1 MPQSLSPGLAP
12 AATAAG
18 RGPAAAAPAVL
29 PALVVL
35 VPALLAA
42 AVVLFAPQAMNDGD
56 TLWHVA
62 AGQWM
67 LDHRQVIRTD
77 VFSYTFAGR
86 PWHAHEWL
94 GEVLMALAYR
104 AAGWSGVAVL
114 GAAAAA
120 AAVGLLGRELVR
132 RLDPVPALAA
142 LVVAAG
148 CVAPSLVLRP
158 HLLVLPL
165 LALWTGRLLD
175 ARARGRAPALGWAAL
190 MTVWANAHASVLFAL
205 ALIGPFALEAVVEA
219 RREPW
224 PALRAWGLFALAST
238 LCALA
243 TPFGLGGLLFPIAT
257 AGMASLNSIVEWRP
271 PDFSTLQPLEIA
283 LLAGLFVIASRGVRL
298 PPLRLLLLLGLLHMS
313 LQHQRHQMLLAVVG
327 VLVLA
332 EAAGGAPAAVPSPAK
347 GMPVVWVGAA
357 LGLALAALRLM
368 VPMPLHDGPTLPI
381 AALQSAP
388 AALKAKP
395 VLNDYGMGGYLIFR
409 GVRPFIDGR
418 TDMYGDA
425 FNARYDA
432 AVSSRPAL
440 EAVLAEQGVAW
451 TLFQPWSPAV
461 RLMDAEPGWR
471 RLYTGPHAVIH
482 VRR

>member
-1 MPQSLSPGLAP
+1 MTVSLAP
-12 AATAAG
+12 DTANARRGRLADAG
-18 RGPAAAAPAVL
+18 AL
-29 PALVVL
+29 PALLVIM

-42 AVVLFAPQAMNDGD
+42 AVVMFAPQAMNDGD

-67 LDHRQVIRTD
+67 LDHHQVIRTD
-77 VFSYTFAGR
+77 PFSYTFAGR

-94 GEVLMALAYR
+94 GEGLMALAYR
-104 AAGWSGVAVL
+104 AAGWSGVALV
-114 GAAAAA
+114 GAGAAA

-132 RLDPVPALAA
+132 RLDPAPALAA

-165 LALWTGRLLD
+165 LVLWTGRLLD
-175 ARARGRAPALGWAAL
+175 ARARGRAPALGWALL

-219 RREPW
+219 RTAPW
-224 PALRAWGLFALAST
+224 PAIRGWGLFALAST

-243 TPFGLGGLLFPIAT
+243 TPFGVGGLLFPIAT

-271 PDFSTLQPLEIA
+271 PDFSVLQPLEIA
-283 LLAGLFVIASRGVRL
+283 LAAGVFVIARGGVRI
-298 PPLRLLLLLGLLHMS
+298 PPLRLILLLGLLHMS

-327 VLVLA
+327 VLVVA
-332 EAAGGAPAAVPSPAK
+332 EAAGRAPPATLRAPRIAPAA
-347 GMPVVWVGAA
+347 WIGAA
-357 LGLALAALRLM
+357 LGLALAVLRLA
-368 VPMPLHDGPTLPI
+368 VPFQLQDGPTLPI
-381 AALQSAP
+381 AALDETPP
-388 AALKAKP
+388 AVIARP

-409 GVRPFIDGR
+409 GVKPFIDGR

-440 EAVLAEQGVAW
+440 EAVLAEQQVAW
-451 TLFQPWSPAV
+451 TLLRPGSPAV
-461 RLMDAEPGWR
+461 RLMDTEPGWR
-471 RLYTGPHAVIH
+471 RLYTGPYAVVH

>member
-1 MPQSLSPGLAP
+1 MSRSFSQSVPQGLGSDERVGP
-12 AATAAG
+12 TAAQG
-18 RGPAAAAPAVL
+18 LL
-29 PALVVL
+29 PALVVML
-35 VPALLAA
+35 PAVLAA
-42 AVVLFAPQAMNDGD
+42 AVVLFAPQVMNDGD

-104 AAGWSGVAVL
+104 AAGWSGVALL

-120 AAVGLLGRELVR
+120 SAVGLLGRELVR
-132 RLDPVPALAA
+132 RLDPVPAMAA
-142 LVVAAG
+142 LTVAAG
-148 CVAPSLVLRP
+148 CIAPSLVLRP

-165 LALWTGRLLD
+165 LVLWAGRLLD
-175 ARARGRAPALGWAAL
+175 ARARGRAPGLGWAAL
-190 MTVWANAHASVLFAL
+190 MTLWANAHASVLFAL
-205 ALIGPFALEAVVEA
+205 ALVVPFALEALVEA
-219 RREPW
+219 RRDPW
-224 PALRAWGLFALAST
+224 PAAKSWGLFALAST
-238 LCALA
+238 LCALI
-243 TPFGLGGLLFPIAT
+243 TPFGVGGLLFPVST
-257 AGMASLNSIVEWRP
+257 AGMASLATIVEWRP

-283 LLAGLFVIASRGVRL
+283 LLVGLFVVAWRGVRI

-327 VLVLA
+327 VLIVA
-332 EAAGGAPAAVPSPAK
+332 EAAGRPPAGAQCVSGAPLAWA
-347 GMPVVWVGAA
+347 G
-357 LGLALAALRLM
+357 GLAIVLAALRLM
-368 VPMPLHDGPTLPI
+368 VPLQLHDGPTLPI
-381 AALQSAP
+381 AALEDIPRPLRAQ
-388 AALKAKP
+388 P

-425 FNARYDA
+425 FNAGYDA
-432 AVSSRPAL
+432 AVTNRLAL
-440 EAVLAEQGVAW
+440 EGVLARRRIAW
-451 TLFQPWSPAV
+451 TLFPPRSPAV

-471 RLYTGPHAVIH
+471 RLYTDPYAVIH

>member
-1 MPQSLSPGLAP
+1 MSLSLAP
-12 AATAAG
+12 AAADAR
-18 RGPAAAAPAVL
+18 RGAAAASRAPPAM
-29 PALVVL
+29 VVL
-35 VPALLAA
+35 LPALLAA
-42 AVVLFAPQAMNDGD
+42 AVVLFARQAMNDGD

-62 AGQWM
+62 AGRWM
-67 LDHRQVIRTD
+67 LDHRRLLRTD

-94 GEVLMALAYR
+94 GELFMALAWR

-120 AAVGLLGRELVR
+120 AAVGLLARELLR
-132 RLDPVPALAA
+132 RLGPAGALAA

-148 CVAPSLVLRP
+148 CFAPSLVLRP

-165 LALWTGRLLD
+165 VVLWTGCLLD
-175 ARARGRAPALGWAAL
+175 ARARRRAPALGWAAL
-190 MTVWANAHASVLFAL
+190 MAAWANVHASVLFAL
-205 ALIGPFALEAVVEA
+205 ALVGPFALEAVVEA
-219 RREPW
+219 GRAPW
-224 PALRAWGLFALAST
+224 PALRAWGLFALASV
-238 LCALA
+238 LCALL
-243 TPFGLGGLLFPIAT
+243 TPFGVGGLLFPIST
-257 AGMASLNSIVEWRP
+257 AGMASLASIVEWRP

-283 LLAGLFVIASRGVRL
+283 LMAGLFVIARRGLRIPL
-298 PPLRLLLLLGLLHMS
+298 LRLLLLLALLHLS

-327 VLVLA
+327 VLILA
-332 EAAGGAPAAVPSPAK
+332 EAAGAAPAAAPSRPRMAPAA
-347 GMPVVWVGAA
+347 WTGAA
-357 LGLALAALRLM
+357 LVGLALAALRLI
-368 VPMPLHDGPTLPI
+368 VPLSLHDGPASPI
-381 AALQSAP
+381 AALDDLP
-388 AALKAKP
+388 AGLESQP

-432 AVSSRPAL
+432 AVSDRAAL
-440 EAVLAEQGVAW
+440 EAALAEQHVTW
-451 TLFQPWSPAV
+451 TLFRPGAPAV

-471 RLYTGPHAVIH
+471 RLYTGPYAVVH

>member
-1 MPQSLSPGLAP
+1 MTLSLAP
-12 AATAAG
+12 DAADARRRSAAG
-18 RGPAAAAPAVL
+18 APAIPPALVVFL
-29 PALVVL
+29 PALV
-35 VPALLAA
+35 AA
-42 AVVLFAPQAMNDGD
+42 ALVLFAPQAMHDGD
-56 TLWHVA
+56 TLWHVT

-77 VFSYTFAGR
+77 PFSYTFAGR

-104 AAGWSGVAVL
+104 AAGWSGVALL

-120 AAVGLLGRELVR
+120 SAVGLLGRELVR

-142 LVVAAG
+142 LTVAAG
-148 CVAPSLVLRP
+148 CFTPSLVLRP

-165 LALWTGRLLD
+165 LVLWTTRLLE

-205 ALIGPFALEAVVEA
+205 VLIGPFALEALVEA
-219 RREPW
+219 RYESW
-224 PALRAWGLFALAST
+224 PVVRGWGLFALASI
-238 LCALA
+238 LCALV
-243 TPFGLGGLLFPIAT
+243 TPFGVGGLLFPVST
-257 AGMASLNSIVEWRP
+257 AGMASLSSIVEWRP

-283 LLAGLFVIASRGVRL
+283 LGAGLFTIAWRGVRVPL
-298 PPLRLLLLLGLLHMS
+298 LRLVLLLGLLHMS

-332 EAAGGAPAAVPSPAK
+332 EAAGRAPRADASEPGSSPAAWIGA
-347 GMPVVWVGAA
+347 GLGAA
-357 LGLALAALRLM
+357 LVALRLIL
-368 VPMPLHDGPTLPI
+368 PLSLHDGPTLPI
-381 AALQSAP
+381 AALDQLP
-388 AALKAKP
+388 PGLKAQP
-395 VLNDYGMGGYLIFR
+395 VLNDYDMGGYLIFR

-425 FNARYDA
+425 FNTRYDS
-432 AVSSRPAL
+432 AVSRRAAL
-440 EAVLAEQGVAW
+440 ETTLAEQHVAW
-451 TLFQPWSPAV
+451 TLFQPGSAAV

-471 RLYTGPHAVIH
+471 RFYTGPYAVVH

>member
-1 MPQSLSPGLAP
+1 MAG
-12 AATAAG
+12 AG
-18 RGPAAAAPAVL
+18 RL

-35 VPALLAA
+35 LPALLAA
-42 AVVLFAPQAMNDGD
+42 ALALFAPQAMNDGD

-62 AGQWM
+62 AGRWM

-104 AAGWSGVAVL
+104 AAGWSGVALL
-114 GAAAAA
+114 GAAAAGT
-120 AAVGLLGRELVR
+120 AVGLLARELVR
-132 RLDPVPALAA
+132 RLDPVPALAT
-142 LVVAAG
+142 LVVASG
-148 CVAPSLVLRP
+148 CLAPGLVLRP

-165 LALWTGRLLD
+165 LVLWSGRLLE
-175 ARARGRAPALGWAAL
+175 ARARGRAPALGWALL

-205 ALIGPFALEAVVEA
+205 ALIGPFALEAVIEA
-219 RREPW
+219 RPDPW
-224 PALRAWGLFALAST
+224 PALRSWGLFALAAIA
-238 LCALA
+238 CALV
-243 TPFGLGGLLFPIAT
+243 TPFGVGGLLFPVAT
-257 AGMASLNSIVEWRP
+257 AGMASLASIVEWQP

-283 LLAGLFVIASRGVRL
+283 LMAGLFVIASRGVRIPL
-298 PPLRLLLLLGLLHMS
+298 LRLILLLALVHMS
-313 LQHQRHQMLLAVVG
+313 LQHQRHQMLLAVVAA
-327 VLVLA
+327 LILA
-332 EAAGGAPAAVPSPAK
+332 EAAGRAPAADSSPLRSVPAA
-347 GMPVVWVGAA
+347 GLGAG

-368 VPMPLHDGPTLPI
+368 VPLSLHDRPTMPA
-381 AALQSAP
+381 AALDAVP
-388 AALKAKP
+388 AALRAEP

-440 EAVLAEQGVAW
+440 EAVLAEHCIAW
-451 TLFQPWSPAV
+451 TLFAPASPAA

-471 RLYTGPHAVIH
+471 RLYAGPYAVVH